1 MIFNKF
7 RYFLFYAEYKNNTH
21 PALAFKIKLGFI
33 NNFANKVE
41 NYKQKT
47 SKGNKY

>member
-7 RYFLFYAEYKNNTH
+7 RYFHFSFEKNNSSY
-21 PALAFKIKLGFI
+21 PALVFRIKLGFI

-41 NYKQKT
+41 NYK
-47 SKGNKY
+47 